1 MLDINLY
8 PSERGPF
15 DFRYGYD
22 SESRVLTVSFRDKST
37 FTQTPD
43 FAIKCPNH
51 EAAVAWLN
59 DLVMDGID
67 PDAHKG
73 TGLVGGSH
81 IPALVAKM
89 HKWSNR
95 NHSLHTAWFAG
106 SFSVAEYSVMHW
118 EDFAIDLGEASTA
131 HAIPV
136 HIQQQLGYYVYA
148 LRDPRDRK
156 VFYIGKGTGNRI
168 LQHVAEAGE
177 DTNAAAESQK
187 LATIQEIES
196 SGHSVEHLFIRY
208 GLEDEATAFIVEQ
221 AVIDAFRAAG
231 LDLDNQVKGHHS
243 EEFGLASLD
252 AVLAK
257 YGADPLPRIDQPIIM
272 LKINRLWK
280 SDMSPVE
287 VMDATHGYWKIGPDS
302 RELARYALGIAFGI
316 VRGVYRIGRWHES
329 TIDGHE
335 NRWWFE
341 AQEAPEMQHL
351 IGKHVKDA
359 FVPGSSNPY
368 QKYLEGYQPK
378 N

>member
-1 MLDINLY
+1 MVDTNLY
-8 PSERGPF
+8 PSDIGPF
-15 DFRYGYD
+15 DFQYGYD
-22 SESRVLTVSFRDKST
+22 SENQVLKVAFRDAST
-37 FTQTPD
+37 FTQTPT
-43 FAIKCPNH
+43 FMIKCPSQ
-51 EAAVAWLN
+51 EVAVAWLN
-59 DLVMDGID
+59 QLVMPGLD
-67 PDAHKG
+67 PKVNHGK
-73 TGLVGGSH
+73 GLVGGSH

-106 SFSVAEYSVMHW
+106 PYSFAEYSVMHW
-118 EDFAIDLGEASTA
+118 EDFDINLSDDSSVD
-131 HAIPV
+131 AIPV

-168 LQHVAEAGE
+168 LQHVAEASVYSDG
-177 DTNAAAESQK
+177 DVESRK
-187 LATIQEIES
+187 LATIKEIEA
-196 SGHSVEHLFIRY
+196 SGYAVEHLFIRY
-208 GLEDEATAFIVEQ
+208 GLEDEATAFTIEQ

-231 LDLDNQVKGHHS
+231 LDLANQVKGHHS
-243 EEFGLASLD
+243 EELGLTSID

-257 YGADPLPRIDQPIIM
+257 YEADPLPRIDAPIIM

-280 SDMSPVE
+280 SDMSPAQ
-287 VMDATHGYWKIGPDS
+287 VMDATHGYWKIGPDA
-302 RELARYALGIAFGI
+302 RESARYALGIAFGI
-316 VRGVYRIGRWHES
+316 VRGVYRIGRWYES

-341 AQEAPEMQHL
+341 AEEAPEMQHL